1 MLRWL
6 FGKMRLLVHDPE
18 GMRKNDK
25 IDAVK
30 RLVIYSGDP

>member
-1 MLRWL
+1 MIQQ
-6 FGKMRLLVHDPE
+6 

-30 RLVIYSGDP
+30 RLVIYSGIHNDELQMNLE